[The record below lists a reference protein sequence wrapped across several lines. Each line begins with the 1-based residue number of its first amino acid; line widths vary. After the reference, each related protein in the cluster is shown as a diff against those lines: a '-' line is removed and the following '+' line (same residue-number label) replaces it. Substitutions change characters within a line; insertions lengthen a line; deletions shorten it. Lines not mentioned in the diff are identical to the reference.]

1 MWRWWLSFSVVKV
14 LEIAARGSAVRD
26 SYTAHVVEL
35 VYWWNLGMLV
45 GLVRA
50 ADCSIFGCFRV
61 ELGVGGGWVDCC
73 SLFLPSEATARRGDE
88 LCTRRAHATQ
98 QQRR

>member
-14 LEIAARGSAVRD
+14 LGVAARGSAVRD

-35 VYWWNLGMLV
+35 VYRWNLGMLI

-61 ELGVGGGWVDCC
+61 ELGVGCGCVGCC
-73 SLFLPSEATARRGDE
+73 SQVLPGEATARRDDE
-88 LCTRRAHATQ
+88 LCTRRAHSI
-98 QQRR
+98 